1 MVTLLDEDH
10 RRFTVDASDIHIFS
24 SALLD
29 DLFGDFT
36 KAFARNGRLYY
47 EQTENA
53 TDKKGKESN

>member
-1 MVTLLDEDH
+1 MPLTY
-10 RRFTVDASDIHIFS
+10 ASS
-24 SALLD
+24 SPLFWTTF
-29 DLFGDFT
+29 FGDFT